1 MSKTV
6 AKCSKKARAF
16 QLTLNDVDC
25 WEDLLSYLR
34 SLRSLNYCIAC
45 LEKAPTT
52 GHKHVHAYAQFVTP
66 LALSLKKL
74 CGAHIEVCRASP
86 EENIEYIKKTK
97 QPEKR
102 GEIIFEW
109 GTPRLCYV
117 PTIKEAKEMAPEM
130 LEGLNLNYYNI
141 ASRIQAEQKKYIDPE
156 EYYKEMEVF
165 WIYGESG
172 AGKTRWAIEDMKKA
186 GVKKFNEVKFDGS
199 FWHGVTEDCACCLYD
214 DFRDSHMKP
223 TELINFIDYNRHIM
237 NVKGGSV
244 RNNYT
249 RIYITSLQSPE
260 HIYPKTPEESSK
272 QWLRRIKK
280 IINIQIINN

>member
-1 MSKTV
+1 MSETV

-25 WEDLLSYLR
+25 WDDLLSYLR
-34 SLRSLNYCIAC
+34 SLKSLNYCIAC

-52 GHKHVHAYAQFVTP
+52 GHKHIHVYAQFVTP
-66 LALSLKKL
+66 HALSLKKL
-74 CGAHIEVCRASP
+74 CAAHIEACRGSP

-117 PTIKEAKEMAPEM
+117 PTIKEAKQMAPEM

-141 ASRIQAEQKKYIDPE
+141 AARIQAEQKKYIDPE

-249 RIYITSLQSPE
+249 RIYITSLQSPD

-280 IINIQIINN
+280 IINIQILNN